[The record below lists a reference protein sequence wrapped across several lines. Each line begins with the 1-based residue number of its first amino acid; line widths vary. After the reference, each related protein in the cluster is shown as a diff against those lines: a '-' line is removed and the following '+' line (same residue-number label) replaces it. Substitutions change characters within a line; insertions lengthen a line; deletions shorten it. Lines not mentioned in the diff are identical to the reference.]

1 MLQTFKLSN
10 GLQVVLYTMNSLR
23 SLHLRLSVK
32 GGSLVEGKE
41 KNGVAHFMEH
51 MLVQG
56 IPSFPNVH
64 LLSSFAEG
72 LAGNYNAYTS
82 QLTVSFTMTVPFPHA
97 KEAVRVAS
105 EVFFAPLFPDDV
117 IEKERRAVL
126 NEIKQD
132 RDSRWYKF
140 QEFYR
145 TTRFTEDSPLML
157 RTAGTPTIV
166 EQLTRQD
173 FVEYWENYFHPKNAY
188 LFLIGNL
195 SVQDAKAMLEEYFGI
210 YKSKKTF
217 SGYPVINRSHLA
229 GRTVALRNDKELQVN
244 YVDFTFPSLSLED
257 DIMARV
263 TQNIALIILGRLRTS
278 RLFQLLRYEK
288 GLVYG
293 VSATDAQWPGLGYVN
308 ISSEVSSEHVEEVIQ
323 LITQELKTF
332 REHGPLEK
340 ELDFTKNYLANSWLM
355 AFDNP
360 SSIADWISG
369 EFLWKDKIR
378 LPEEYIT
385 LLDKIQVKDLFA
397 IMRDQWD
404 MEKLQLSIQGPIEDS
419 TELQKKYSEIIDVLR

>member
-1 MLQTFKLSN
+1 
-10 GLQVVLYTMNSLR
+10 
-23 SLHLRLSVK
+23 
-32 GGSLVEGKE
+32 
-41 KNGVAHFMEH
+41 
-51 MLVQG
+51 
-56 IPSFPNVH
+56 
-64 LLSSFAEG
+64 
-72 LAGNYNAYTS
+72 
-82 QLTVSFTMTVPFPHA
+82 
-97 KEAVRVAS
+97 
-105 EVFFAPLFPDDV
+105 
-117 IEKERRAVL
+117 
-126 NEIKQD
+126 
-132 RDSRWYKF
+132 
-140 QEFYR
+140 
-145 TTRFTEDSPLML
+145 
-157 RTAGTPTIV
+157 
-166 EQLTRQD
+166 
-173 FVEYWENYFHPKNAY
+173 
-188 LFLIGNL
+188 
-195 SVQDAKAMLEEYFGI
+195 
-210 YKSKKTF
+210 
-217 SGYPVINRSHLA
+217 
-229 GRTVALRNDKELQVN
+229 
-244 YVDFTFPSLSLED
+244 
-257 DIMARV
+257 
-263 TQNIALIILGRLRTS
+263 
-278 RLFQLLRYEK
+278 
-288 GLVYG
+288 VYG